1 MNWNDRGGR
10 NLVSGVWRLGA
21 VAVAMGVAAGCE
33 SSGEAYV
40 EVGYAEAGYGAE
52 EVVYEEVY
60 VETDFVVVDP
70 YDEYV
75 EEVEVTWEYVDCGH
89 EGEESAYYCEEHEY
103 YADAR
108 FRKVKRD
115 VSGGGDYD
123 GGAGGGDR
131 WLGFP
136 FQQGGVRGCLGFSGG
151 YRGSGWEPVAR
162 DPQGCV
168 AAIVLMA
175 GLRMSGSGD
184 GGR

>member
-115 VSGGGDYD
+115 VSGGGTMMGVPAEAID
-123 GGAGGGDR
+123 GLVFRFSKEGYADAWVSAADIGDR
-131 WLGFP
+131 DGNRLR
-136 FQQGGVRGCLGFSGG
+136 VTRK
-151 YRGSGWEPVAR
+151 V
-162 DPQGCV
+162 
-168 AAIVLMA
+168 VLQP
-175 GLRMSGSGD
+175 LS
-184 GGR
+184 